1 VTGPGA
7 TPRDTAA
14 GPRAVRVGE
23 RPISASLAPQHVLVL
38 GGSGFVG
45 RNVVARL
52 AGAGHRVTVLTRRRA
67 AARHLILLPTVDVVE
82 GDPYDRA
89 TLERLAVPA
98 TAALNLVGVL
108 NERGAETFVRA
119 HVELPKLFVDVCKSA
134 GVQRFLHMSALGAD
148 TGGPSRYLRS
158 KGEGEAMVAASGL
171 ATTIFRP
178 SVIFGRDDQLTNLF
192 AKLSR
197 LFPVILL
204 GAAEARFQPVSIG
217 DVAHCIVHAL
227 DDDATIGHRYN
238 LCGPKVY
245 TLREL
250 VRFAGEA
257 SGHPRPIIGL
267 GPAAA
272 RLQALALEI
281 LPGGLMSRDNLL
293 SLSRDNVC
301 DGPFPPVFGLV
312 PTSLEAVG
320 SSWLG
325 PEAVTS
331 HYDVFREHS
340 GR

>member
-1 VTGPGA
+1 MTAPRAAAGA
-7 TPRDTAA
+7 SLAGLRAVPDTA
-14 GPRAVRVGE
+14 
-23 RPISASLAPQHVLVL
+23 RPLSVSAAPQHVLVL

-52 AGAGHRVTVLTRRRA
+52 SGAGHRVTVLTRRRA
-67 AARHLILLPTVDVVE
+67 TARHLILLPTVDVVE

-108 NERGAETFVRA
+108 NERPRVTFERA
-119 HVELPKLFVDVCKSA
+119 HVELPRLLVEVCQSA
-134 GVQRFLHMSALGAD
+134 GVRRLLHMSALGAEAA
-148 TGGPSRYLRS
+148 GPSRYQRT
-158 KGEGEAMVAASGL
+158 KGEGEAIVAASGL

-197 LFPVILL
+197 LFPVLMVG
-204 GAAEARFQPVSIG
+204 GADARFQPVFIA
-217 DVAHCIVHAL
+217 DVAHCIVQAL
-227 DDDATIGHRYN
+227 DDDATIGQRYN

-257 SGHPRPIIGL
+257 SGHARPIIGL
-267 GPAAA
+267 GPTAA
-272 RLQALALEI
+272 RLQALAFEI

-293 SLSRDNVC
+293 SMSRDNVC
-301 DGPFPPVFGLV
+301 DGPFPSVFGLV

-320 SSWLG
+320 ASWLG
-325 PEAVTS
+325 REAVTS
-331 HYDVFREHS
+331 HFDAFREHS